1 MADADPPVTDDHSV
15 EPPDRDGGFTFVE
28 TVLTIVLI
36 GIVVVP
42 VLAAV
47 RGAVQIS
54 STSKAAAEIQTVL
67 INAADRVQR
76 ADGTVTCDFSTFAE
90 NAAVAAGWPADDVDV
105 EQQYLDVAT
114 GTWMA
119 GPAYGE
125 ACPPGGDPQQRT
137 ASRITIT
144 ATSPTGDLQRSIQ
157 VVKTDV

>member
-1 MADADPPVTDDHSV
+1 MADSDLPVTDECPV
-15 EPPDRDGGFTFVE
+15 EPRERDGGFTFVE

-47 RGAVQIS
+47 RGAVHIS

-76 ADGTVTCDFSTFAE
+76 ADGTATCDFSTFAE
-90 NAAVAAGWPADDVDV
+90 NAAVAAGWPAEDVDV
-105 EQQYLDVAT
+105 DQQYLDVAT
-114 GTWMA
+114 GTWVA
-119 GPAYGE
+119 GPAYGA
-125 ACPPGGDPQQRT
+125 ACPDGDPQQRT

>member
-1 MADADPPVTDDHSV
+1 MPAPDTPVTDDCSV
-15 EPPDRDGGFTFVE
+15 RPPERDGGFTFVE

-54 STSKAAAEIQTVL
+54 STSKSAAEIQTVL

-90 NAAVAAGWPADDVDV
+90 NAAVAAGWPASGIDV

-114 GTWMA
+114 GTWME
-119 GPAYGE
+119 GPPNGT
-125 ACPPGGDPQQRT
+125 ACPGGDPQQRT
-137 ASRITIT
+137 ASRITII
-144 ATSPTGDLQRSIQ
+144 ATSPASDLQRSIQ

>member
-1 MADADPPVTDDHSV
+1 M
-15 EPPDRDGGFTFVE
+15 E

-47 RGAVQIS
+47 RGAVQVS

-76 ADGTVTCDFSTFAE
+76 ADGTSTCDFSTFAE
-90 NAAVAAGWPADDVDV
+90 NAAVAAGWPASDIDVD
-105 EQQYLDVAT
+105 QQYLDVGT
-114 GTWMA
+114 GTWKA
-119 GPAYGE
+119 GPDDGE
-125 ACPPGGDPQQRT
+125 ACPGGDPQLRV

-144 ATSPTGDLQRSIQ
+144 ATSPVGLQRSIQ

>member
-1 MADADPPVTDDHSV
+1 MVGEDSLAT
-15 EPPDRDGGFTFVE
+15 PPDRPESDRGFTFVE

-47 RGAVQIS
+47 RGAVQVS
-54 STSKAAAEIQTVL
+54 RTSKDAAEIQTVL

-76 ADGTVTCDFSTFAE
+76 ADGTECDYTSYAQ
-90 NAAVAAGWPADDVDV
+90 NAAATAGWPTSDIEVSQ
-105 EQQYLDVAT
+105 EYLRVSD
-114 GTWMA
+114 GTWVE
-119 GPAYGE
+119 GS
-125 ACPPGGDPQQRT
+125 ACPDGDPAQRV

-144 ATSPTGDLQRSIQ
+144 ASSSDGALRRSIQ